1 MTGPTSGPPGAG
13 DPPPADGSPT
23 HEETPAS
30 GQRSTGGDQ
39 PAEAPGWAAGSS
51 DRQASLAAYLARHGT
66 TYTSE
71 ALGQAAREAG
81 FTEDEIARAT
91 ERVRAA
97 ETLRPIR
104 NQARWIVVGAYALV
118 WDLFATV
125 YLTRQN
131 TFGTGFMLQVVLT
144 AALLLVLLVGLLWV
158 ARVRPDPTRTGRALL
173 ILLVVPVVL
182 LVGVAGLCVPF
193 LGMSG

>member
-13 DPPPADGSPT
+13 GPPPADGSPAP
-23 HEETPAS
+23 EGTPAP
-30 GQRSTGGDQ
+30 GPGSTGGDQ
-39 PAEAPGWAAGSS
+39 PAEGPGWAAGSS

-118 WDLFATV
+118 WVLFATV
-125 YLTRQN
+125 YLTRQYSY
-131 TFGTGFMLQVVLT
+131 GTGVILQVVLT
-144 AALLLVLLVGLLWV
+144 VALVLVLLVGLLWV

-193 LGMSG
+193 LGASG

>member
-118 WDLFATV
+118 WVLFATV

-193 LGMSG
+193 LGASG